1 MSKLEDMS
9 VASHMPF
16 VGAVCSALGVA
27 QVLEHG
33 TGSYSTPLLASLVSR
48 IIAVDNSAAW
58 INKMRQ
64 VLPTTDIRLRHVP
77 YDDNLRLANFT
88 PAHVASLIEYYEKVA
103 QELDQEASR
112 LLFVDGYPSER
123 MLVFN
128 AIHHHFNYALAHDT
142 ELPRTSTPIDRY
154 EDLVTKYH
162 RYDYTC
168 GPYLGFGMAGTS
180 LFARQVLSD
189 AERERISDALKI
201 TVNQFCVKFSVD
213 PTQYPYTWGDSLRGN
228 GA

>member
-16 VGAVCSALGVA
+16 VSAVCSALGVKQA
-27 QVLEHG
+27 LEHG
-33 TGSYSTPLLASLVSR
+33 TGSYSTPLLASLVDR
-48 IIAVDNSAAW
+48 VIAIDNSSAW
-58 INKMRQ
+58 INRMKQM
-64 VLPTTDIRLRHVP
+64 LPTIDIRLRNVP
-77 YDDNLRLANFT
+77 YDTSLRLANFT
-88 PAHVASLIEYYEKVA
+88 PAHTKALVEYYEKVA
-103 QELDQEASR
+103 EELDQAAPKV
-112 LLFVDGYPSER
+112 LFVDGYPSER

-128 AIHHHFNYALAHDT
+128 AIHRHFDYVLAHDT

-154 EDLVTKYH
+154 EDLVTDYY

-180 LFARQVLSD
+180 LFTRQAMSG
-189 AERERISDALKI
+189 AERQRISDALTL
-201 TVNQFCVKFSVD
+201 TVTQFCAQFEVD
-213 PTQYPYTWGDSLRGN
+213 PTQYPYAWGNSLRRC